1 MDVVFKDVVM
11 VMVVDLIV
19 DEEVMVMGKI
29 KVVVVVM
36 VEVIKAGRLIKITQN
51 RNK

>member
-1 MDVVFKDVVM
+1 M

-36 VEVIKAGRLIKITQN
+36 VEVIKA
-51 RNK
+51 